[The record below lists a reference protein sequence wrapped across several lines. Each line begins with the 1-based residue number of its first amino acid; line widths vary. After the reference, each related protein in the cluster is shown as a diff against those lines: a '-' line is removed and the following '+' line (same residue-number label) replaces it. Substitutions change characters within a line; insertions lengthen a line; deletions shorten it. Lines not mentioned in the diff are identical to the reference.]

1 MAFAPK
7 WTEEANAKY
16 LQLEEA
22 AASSLQNRRKGKK
35 GKASNAAQAS
45 RAEGLF
51 KQVEKCVRLLL
62 ENPKHP
68 GLHTHEYDSIENPYD
83 RNGKVFE
90 AYVQNR
96 TPGAYR
102 LFWCYGPG
110 KGEITLIAITPH
122 P

>member
-1 MAFAPK
+1 MGFTPRWAA
-7 WTEEANAKY
+7 EADATFRE
-16 LQLEEA
+16 LQA
-22 AASSLQNRRKGKK
+22 AALASLENRRKNI
-35 GKASNAAQAS
+35 KAKAS

-62 ENPKHP
+62 HNPKHP
-68 GLHTHEYDSIENPYD
+68 GLHTHEYHSIENPYD
-83 RNGKVFE
+83 PKAKVFE
-90 AYVQNR
+90 AYVQNNM
-96 TPGAYR
+96 PGAYR

>member
-1 MAFAPK
+1 MAFTPV
-7 WTEEANAKY
+7 WTVG
-16 LQLEEA
+16 A
-22 AASSLQNRRKGKK
+22 AAKFRELQAAAVASLEDRRKHKK
-35 GKASNAAQAS
+35 AKAT

-51 KQVEKCVRLLL
+51 KQVEKCVRLML
-62 ENPKHP
+62 ENPRHP
-68 GLHTHEYDSIENPYD
+68 GLQTHQFHSIEHPYD
-83 RNGKVFE
+83 PKQKVFE
-90 AYVQNR
+90 AYVQHR

>member
-1 MAFAPK
+1 MAFTPR
-7 WTEEANAKY
+7 WTEEADATY
-16 LQLEEA
+16 RELQGAAEA
-22 AASSLQNRRKGKK
+22 SWKQRQKLRKS
-35 GKASNAAQAS
+35 KASK
-45 RAEGLF
+45 AEGLF

-62 ENPKHP
+62 ENPRHP
-68 GLHTHEYDSIENPYD
+68 GLNTHEFHSLEHPYD
-83 RNGKVFE
+83 PAGKVFE

-110 KGEITLIAITPH
+110 KNEITIIAITAH

>member
-1 MAFAPK
+1 MPFAPK
-7 WTEEANAKY
+7 WTD
-16 LQLEEA
+16 EA
-22 AASSLQNRRKGKK
+22 ASTFRELQAAALSSLQNRQKNKK
-35 GKASNAAQAS
+35 AKATK
-45 RAEGLF
+45 AEGLF

-62 ENPKHP
+62 QNLKHP
-68 GLHTHEYDSIENPYD
+68 GLHTHEFDSIENPFKKE
-83 RNGKVFE
+83 GKVFE
-90 AYVQNR
+90 AYVQNS